1 MHTEQVIA
9 QLREMRLS
17 VMAESLRTRL
27 DSGDQRGLTPEQFFA
42 LLVEDEY
49 TARRSRKL
57 ERMIASA
64 EFKPEKPCI
73 EDLDYSPA
81 RGLDK
86 AQVLQLTT
94 PTWITQARHV
104 IITGPTGCGKTYLA
118 EAIGLQA
125 CRMGFPARKVRY
137 RILLEEIRAAKGT
150 GTYLKYLR
158 KIARIRLLILDD
170 FLMHPIDASDGAHL
184 MDIVEEKQQLGSLV
198 VTTQYPVGKWHHQL
212 PDPTLADAICDR
224 LVHGAY
230 TFNLKGESMRKK
242 GTESAPK

>member
-1 MHTEQVIA
+1 MA

-27 DSGDQRGLTPEQFFA
+27 DSGDARGLTPEQFFA

-49 TARRSRKL
+49 VARKNRKL
-57 ERMIASA
+57 ERLIASA
-64 EFKPEKPCI
+64 EFKPEKPCV
-73 EDLDYSPA
+73 EDLDYTPT

-86 AQVLQLTT
+86 AQVMQLTT
-94 PTWITQARHV
+94 PTWITDARHV

-125 CRMGFPARKVRY
+125 CRMGYSARKVRY

-158 KIARIRLLILDD
+158 KIARIRVLIVDD
-170 FLMHPIDASDGAHL
+170 FLMHAVDQSDGAHL
-184 MDIVEEKQQLGSLV
+184 MDVVEEKQQTGSLV
-198 VTTQYPVGKWHHQL
+198 VTTQYPVSKWHHQL

-224 LVHGAY
+224 LVHTAY
-230 TFNLKGESMRKK
+230 TFALKGESMRKK
-242 GTESAPK
+242 NQKSTPK